1 MVFRMSKKKKITFL
15 MRRAPYGTIY
25 AQEGLEALL
34 IFCTYAQ
41 SITLILMD
49 DGVSA
54 LKKGQ
59 DTTELGTKGF
69 SNAFRALEDYGVE
82 RVIVE
87 EVALKERGLTTE
99 DLIIEVEVLDSD
111 RIIAFMKEQD
121 VVLPF

>member
-1 MVFRMSKKKKITFL
+1 

-25 AQEGLEALL
+25 AHEGLEALL

-41 SITLILMD
+41 SISLILMD
-49 DGVSA
+49 DGVYA

-59 DTTELGTKGF
+59 DTTELGTKEF
-69 SNAFRALEDYGVE
+69 SDAFRALEDYGVE